1 MTRLLCVLLA
11 LQPMLAQAV
20 PALAQP
26 ATLEAPEGAVSLLAK
41 TDADYVQKKRR
52 EEDLLWWNERD
63 QGQVRETVRPVEIE
77 AGGGLRIHAGRGV
90 VIEYHKTG
98 DLRAS
103 LGQLAEAPGL
113 AWIAPLQ
120 ADPRVDWRGVEAA
133 FREWDYEQSGLSE
146 AGVALVTAVATGGM
160 DFSPL
165 LTSGALSGVKAT
177 AFNAGMQALTVKASV
192 ALVNNQGD
200 VAATLKQLASAD
212 TLRALASAMVTAGL
226 TAHLEQAAGLAGE
239 LTGMA
244 QYMERGLIRAT
255 VRAGVGTALQGGSLD
270 ENFIR
275 ALRLEAAST
284 LGEVTARK
292 IGAEVDANDLGTAS
306 RLIAHAALG
315 CVVGAVASDECGSG
329 AVGGV
334 TGEAVGLM
342 TRARLA
348 EWLET
353 RSRDARA
360 GKVTPARILE
370 ELRAYQ
376 ESGINVARLASG
388 LAVVAAGGD
397 VATAAFAGGNAAEH
411 NALCGGL
418 CIGVVAALL
427 GYVSYSGDG
436 DSGAGLAA
444 IGAGQDPLSRAVSAG
459 AARPVEWSST
469 RYPDITAAVL
479 GALEATGGAIEAT
492 IAYLDD
498 KTGQQVSR
506 RWNELPEHT
515 RNQIKGGGIVA
526 SFLLPAASVGKLGQ
540 YAKTG
545 KLPDVTSGERKGIA
559 KDAGKITDTASAK
572 TPVGRL
578 GSPINNTVKNIP
590 ATIGGRKFTGHALDR
605 MQERGIT
612 PSVVNDTIETGTKTS
627 GRDGAS
633 IFTTDQLRVIVNPDE
648 SVKTVYP
655 K

>member
-1 MTRLLCVLLA
+1 M
-11 LQPMLAQAV
+11 
-20 PALAQP
+20 
-26 ATLEAPEGAVSLLAK
+26 
-41 TDADYVQKKRR
+41 
-52 EEDLLWWNERD
+52 
-63 QGQVRETVRPVEIE
+63 
-77 AGGGLRIHAGRGV
+77 
-90 VIEYHKTG
+90 
-98 DLRAS
+98 
-103 LGQLAEAPGL
+103 
-113 AWIAPLQ
+113 
-120 ADPRVDWRGVEAA
+120 
-133 FREWDYEQSGLSE
+133 
-146 AGVALVTAVATGGM
+146 ALVTAVATGGI
-160 DFSPL
+160 DFSQL

-177 AFNAGMQALTVKASV
+177 AFNAGMQALTVNASV
-192 ALVNNQGD
+192 TLVNNKGD
-200 VAATLKQLASAD
+200 IGATLKQLASTD
-212 TLRALASAMVTAGL
+212 TLRALATAMVTAGL
-226 TAHLEQAAGLAGE
+226 TAHLEQAAGLGGE
-239 LTGMA
+239 LTRTA

-284 LGEVTARK
+284 LGEVTARE

-315 CVVGAVASDECGSG
+315 CVVGAVAADECGSG

-334 TGEAVGLM
+334 TGEAIGLV

-353 RSRDARA
+353 RIRDARA

-370 ELRAYQ
+370 ELKAYQ
-376 ESGINVARLASG
+376 ERGINVARLASG
-388 LAVVAAGGD
+388 LAVAAAGGD
-397 VATAAFAGGNAAEH
+397 VDTAAFAGGNAAEH

-418 CIGVVAALL
+418 CIGFVAALI

-436 DSGAGLAA
+436 DLGEGLAA

-459 AARPVEWSST
+459 AARSVEWSSS

-492 IAYLDD
+492 ITYLDD

-515 RNQIKGGGIVA
+515 RNQIKGGSIVA

-545 KLPDVTSGERKGIA
+545 KLPDSGITKGIA
-559 KDAGKITDTASAK
+559 GVPGRVQSRINLQTGSNNFGMKHILKEHLSGKANKSQFNMDEAGLRSLLQSKQAVNSPIVKKLQSDIHGALYVRQID
-572 TPVGRL
+572 VGRIIGTNYL
-578 GSPINNTVKNIP
+578 KNNSPTSVLTIQSDKFGNIVTAFP
-590 ATIGGRKFTGHALDR
+590 G
-605 MQERGIT
+605 M
-612 PSVVNDTIETGTKTS
+612 
-627 GRDGAS
+627 
-633 IFTTDQLRVIVNPDE
+633 
-648 SVKTVYP
+648 
-655 K
+655 